1 VLIQK
6 AFEINT
12 AKKNLLP
19 LPLAVAKMSVVL
31 LVVVTIAV
39 VLSVASVFMAFVF
52 NMDLLSL
59 FRKIFD
65 VVLLPLKLFLRL
77 FTGGSGNIT
86 SPSTPSEIPFV
97 PQPAT
102 THTTITKNEVTQCP
116 PCDVKCPEIPGN
128 IATAN
133 SALETEIRYLKNML
147 KFTGAIAKR
156 ENAINAQYREINPGF
171 SVMCPAVQ
179 RLSTEYNFLKNQIRE
194 DDAEYSYFKN
204 YFSKLTGIPST
215 STAVHYD
222 LIM

>member
-1 VLIQK
+1 MSATIVLLVLVVVCVVVMI
-6 AFEINT
+6 A
-12 AKKNLLP
+12 
-19 LPLAVAKMSVVL
+19 SVVL
-31 LVVVTIAV
+31 
-39 VLSVASVFMAFVF
+39 AFVF
-52 NMDLLSL
+52 DTDLLGL
-59 FRKIFD
+59 IRKIFD

-77 FTGGSGNIT
+77 FTGDAKA
-86 SPSTPSEIPFV
+86 TPGEIPFE

-102 THTTITKNEVTQCP
+102 THTTITKNEISQCP
-116 PCDVKCPEIPGN
+116 PCDVKCPDVPVDTKSG
-128 IATAN
+128 
-133 SALETEIRYLKNML
+133 ALELEIRYLKNML

-171 SVMCPAVQ
+171 SVMSPAVQ

-204 YFSKLTGIPST
+204 YFSRLTGIPST

>member
-1 VLIQK
+1 
-6 AFEINT
+6 
-12 AKKNLLP
+12 
-19 LPLAVAKMSVVL
+19 MSVVL
-31 LVVVTIAV
+31 LVVVTAAV
-39 VLSVASVFMAFVF
+39 VLSVASVFLAFVF

-65 VVLLPLKLFLRL
+65 IVLLPLKLFLRL
-77 FTGGSGNIT
+77 FTGGAASGT
-86 SPSTPSEIPFV
+86 TPTPVPFE

-102 THTTITKNEVTQCP
+102 THTTITKNEVSQCP
-116 PCDVKCPEIPGN
+116 PCEVKCPDVPTDNKSG
-128 IATAN
+128 
-133 SALETEIRYLKNML
+133 ALELEIRYLKNML

-194 DDAEYSYFKN
+194 DDAEYGYFKN

>member
-1 VLIQK
+1 
-6 AFEINT
+6 
-12 AKKNLLP
+12 
-19 LPLAVAKMSVVL
+19 MSVVL

-39 VLSVASVFMAFVF
+39 VLSVASVFLAFVF

-77 FTGGSGNIT
+77 FTGGGKDLT
-86 SPSTPSEIPFV
+86 VTTPTIPLE
-97 PQPAT
+97 PQPTT
-102 THTTITKNEVTQCP
+102 THTTITKNEVSQCP
-116 PCDVKCPEIPGN
+116 PCEVKCPDVPVDN
-128 IATAN
+128 KS